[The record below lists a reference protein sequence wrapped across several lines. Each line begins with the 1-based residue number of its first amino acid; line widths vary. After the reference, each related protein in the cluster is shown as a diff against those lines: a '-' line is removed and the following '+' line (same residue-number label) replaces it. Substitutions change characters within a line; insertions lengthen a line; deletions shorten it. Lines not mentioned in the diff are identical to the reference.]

1 MVRTEPEQSLLIP
14 LQTELGSLQNSCV
27 EALNPSVTVFG
38 KRAIYEVIK
47 VKLGHTDGAF
57 IPQD

>member
-27 EALNPSVTVFG
+27 EALNPSVTVFED
-38 KRAIYEVIK
+38 KAFKEIIK
-47 VKLGHTDGAF
+47 DKLGHKGRF
-57 IPQD
+57 LI